1 MVHKIE
7 SPFQRDSEKPLPLLK
22 DLYVWPTSELFK
34 HDQNVDILS
43 NGKREIK
50 NKEEFVTV
58 VRKSSSSSSKKSG
71 SVNLNLTGSPL
82 KASFS
87 LDDDED
93 EDDLD
98 IISVSKISSKSPS
111 FLPLETR
118 LARKLVSDEDK
129 SKEFNPLF
137 AVCDNADGTLFLGAS
152 RTTEG
157 KYLYVKS

>member
-7 SPFQRDSEKPLPLLK
+7 SSFQRDSEKPLPLLK
-22 DLYVWPTSELFK
+22 DLYVWPTATSELFK
-34 HDQNVDILS
+34 NDQNVDILS

-93 EDDLD
+93 EEDLD
-98 IISVSKISSKSPS
+98 VISVSKFSSKGPS
-111 FLPLETR
+111 FLPLTTR

-129 SKEFNPLF
+129 TKEFKPLF

-157 KYLYVKS
+157 KYL